1 MAEDQKTT
9 VSVDPL
15 VTGVLVVLTKESDAA
30 RVYKVNAQ
38 LVQYQK
44 LRAALLKILEPG
56 KVMK

>member
-1 MAEDQKTT
+1 MAEDQKTA

-15 VTGVLVVLTKESDAA
+15 VKRVLVVLSNEPDAA

-44 LRAALLKILEPG
+44 LRAGLLKVLEPG
-56 KVMK
+56 KVTN